1 MIHTDRR
8 WKGQVRR
15 NYLNK
20 LEGNGKG
27 LLNPIG
33 PAPDEDR
40 LAKKNVMSYFKKKLP
55 AALKT
60 KIGKLVHQKGL
71 ASSKVQHRK

>member
-33 PAPDEDR
+33 PTPDEDW

-55 AALKT
+55 AA
-60 KIGKLVHQKGL
+60 
-71 ASSKVQHRK
+71 

>member
-1 MIHTDRR
+1 MIHRDRR

-33 PAPDEDR
+33 PTPDEDW
-40 LAKKNVMSYFKKKLP
+40 LAKKKRYELFQEEATSCLKKPK
-55 AALKT
+55 
-60 KIGKLVHQKGL
+60 
-71 ASSKVQHRK
+71 

>member
-1 MIHTDRR
+1 MRKGIPIFQNVWFGQDMIHTDRR

-33 PAPDEDR
+33 PTPDEDW

-55 AALKT
+55 AA
-60 KIGKLVHQKGL
+60 
-71 ASSKVQHRK
+71 